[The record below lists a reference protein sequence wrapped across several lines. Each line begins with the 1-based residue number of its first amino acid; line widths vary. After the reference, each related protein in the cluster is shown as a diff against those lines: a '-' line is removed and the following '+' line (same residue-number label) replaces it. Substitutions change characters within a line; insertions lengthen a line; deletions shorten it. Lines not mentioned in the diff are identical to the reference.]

1 MENYLYFRAQAT
13 LANDDAVA
21 DSGLF
26 PVSSFLGMNPTA
38 DNKLTLFFKPRKL
51 VDSTSSL
58 VIQTDE
64 KPADN
69 AAVSTLQTLASKTE
83 ADSVILGVTA
93 NKHKEVMQAICN
105 TMTQSQAGFINVADD
120 LSSDPRYLHPHIT
133 SCDTITV
140 ETGATVG
147 APSLVAVSAG

>member
-26 PVSSFLGMNPTA
+26 PVSSFLGMHPTA

-51 VDSTSSL
+51 VDSTSSVAL
-58 VIQTDE
+58 NQDTDLTT
-64 KPADN
+64 
-69 AAVSTLQTLASKTE
+69 VSTLQTLASKTE

-120 LSSDPRYLHPHIT
+120 ESGTPSYLHPHIT

>member
-26 PVSSFLGMNPTA
+26 PVSSFLGMHPTA

-51 VDSTSSL
+51 VDSTSSVAL
-58 VIQTDE
+58 NQDSSHDV
-64 KPADN
+64 
-69 AAVSTLQTLASKTE
+69 AASTLQTLASKTE

-93 NKHKEVMQAICN
+93 NKHKEVMRAICN

-120 LSSDPRYLHPHIT
+120 ESGAPSYLHPNIT
-133 SCDTITV
+133 SCDTITI

-147 APSLVAVSAG
+147 APSLVAVSTG